1 MADQPRPKKKLKLG
15 LSKKKKKKKLEA
27 LNIGEAAP
35 AAPVIAHRAGSLKKP
50 STTVP
55 PTAHQQIHQQ
65 QNVRRLDAPPA
76 SPHLP
81 AKIAHIDPLQ
91 SMNNTGTNADSNT
104 KNNAAAAAD
113 AAADAEPTTT
123 AATATATPSR
133 HPTSAGNAHV
143 STSAPSSTS
152 SSKRK
157 PRKKLRRKR
166 KVEASPPRDLLP
178 TAGEGQDHA
187 AVAAAAAAA
196 AGCTGAAAGLGTL
209 GGAATH
215 PESRA
220 QYNPNPAAV
229 AKAEVA
235 RRFLKAMAIKGKMEP
250 LPMPRNYSSSSPPLS
265 SPTTIMPVPALATAL
280 IFTAN
285 AMHSNSRRHE
295 EKSIQS
301 FLPTVQS
308 LELTPSSTIHSAW
321 APARK
326 NAFW

>member
-65 QNVRRLDAPPA
+65 QN
-76 SPHLP
+76 
-81 AKIAHIDPLQ
+81 
-91 SMNNTGTNADSNT
+91 
-104 KNNAAAAAD
+104 
-113 AAADAEPTTT
+113 
-123 AATATATPSR
+123 
-133 HPTSAGNAHV
+133 
-143 STSAPSSTS
+143 
-152 SSKRK
+152 
-157 PRKKLRRKR
+157 
-166 KVEASPPRDLLP
+166 
-178 TAGEGQDHA
+178 
-187 AVAAAAAAA
+187 
-196 AGCTGAAAGLGTL
+196 
-209 GGAATH
+209 
-215 PESRA
+215 
-220 QYNPNPAAV
+220 
-229 AKAEVA
+229 
-235 RRFLKAMAIKGKMEP
+235 AMAIKGKMEP